1 MPGELE
7 LGLAHPSPDPNSRT
21 STSTNTS
28 TGTGTTVPPN
38 RLQVPGLV
46 VSGARGVGKSSLLN
60 YAAAACHQAG
70 WLVVSIPQATDW
82 TLGLGGRS
90 CQAPNQAY
98 RCADRDYFSE
108 LPLELQPQQEG
119 SEVVLSNLPH
129 AYDEATGLPV
139 PNEEAV
145 QAFLGDAEATV
156 HPTSNPHTHPQPSP
170 SPSPSPRP

>member
-1 MPGELE
+1 MGELGQVPGELE

-46 VSGARGVGKSSLLN
+46 VSGARGVGKSTLLN

-98 RCADRDYFSE
+98 RCADRDYFRS
-108 LPLELQPQQEG
+108 
-119 SEVVLSNLPH
+119 
-129 AYDEATGLPV
+129 GL
-139 PNEEAV
+139 
-145 QAFLGDAEATV
+145 G
-156 HPTSNPHTHPQPSP
+156 
-170 SPSPSPRP
+170 